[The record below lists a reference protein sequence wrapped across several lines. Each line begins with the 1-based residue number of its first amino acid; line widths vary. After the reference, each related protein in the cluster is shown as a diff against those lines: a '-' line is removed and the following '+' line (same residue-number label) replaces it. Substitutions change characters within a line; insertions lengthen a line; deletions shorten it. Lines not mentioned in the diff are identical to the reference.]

1 MTSNLKEKM
10 TAMFIPA
17 PLLISARRIGLRRL
31 FSMLFAIGFSY
42 TGVVWY
48 LLRRR
53 GPAAAW
59 KFISVKLFTPVGPG
73 GVGVWWF
80 FAGWFIRRFPQLY
93 GMPKQLEMEITTTCA
108 KRCIHCEHTYWSRE
122 SQPIKQMTYEQV
134 IGILEQFPGLR
145 WASLVGEGSSFEH
158 KEMKRFITYLRRR
171 NIMSYVPDHMCD
183 YDDETIEHIVSN
195 DMDGI
200 VLSFDGASRETYES
214 IKVGCRYDRTIENI
228 RKVLAA
234 KKRLGT
240 PFPEIMFAYIAMK
253 NNVHEIP
260 DFVDLVGNIGRRA
273 EFGAGSRIG
282 IIRLLAFK
290 QILDLQLE
298 DIPGEIIEET
308 YRRAAKHGMLVNFT
322 GTNVR
327 EDLPEPTCCMAWM
340 EPYIMM
346 EGYVSQCCAVFI
358 SNNRDFIREHA
369 HGNVLKE
376 NFRDIWYNRSYKTL
390 RYTINN
396 PGKPIPM
403 QCAGCRIFNT
413 LPREKQ
419 YGIIDTQTGEVMS
432 LKTFYEEHMGENMKW
447 RYEDVDLG

>member
-1 MTSNLKEKM
+1 MSEFKDKIISL
-10 TAMFIPA
+10 FIPA
-17 PLLISARRIGLRRL
+17 PLQISARRIGLLRL
-31 FSMLFAIGFSY
+31 FKMLFAIGFSY
-42 TGVVWY
+42 IGVVWY
-48 LLRRR
+48 LLIKR

-59 KFISVKLFTPVGPG
+59 RFISVKLFTPVGPG

-80 FAGWFIRRFPQLY
+80 LAGPFIRKFPQFY

-108 KRCIHCEHTYWSRE
+108 KQCIHCEHTYWSKE

-134 IGILEQFPGLR
+134 IGVLEQFPGLR

-158 KEMKRFITYLRRR
+158 KEMKRFITYLRER

-183 YDDETIEHIVSN
+183 YDDDLIEHIVEN

-200 VLSFDGASRETYES
+200 VLSFDAGSKETYEAV
-214 IKVGCRYDRTIENI
+214 KVGCSYEQTIKNI
-228 RKVLAA
+228 KKVLAA
-234 KKRLGT
+234 KKRKGT

-253 NNVHEIP
+253 NNVQEIP
-260 DFVDLVGNIGRRA
+260 DFVDIMGSIGTRK

-290 QILDLQLE
+290 QILDMQLE
-298 DIPGEIIEET
+298 DIPQDIIDET
-308 YRRAAKHGMLVNFT
+308 YRRAARYGMLVNFT

-327 EDLPEPTCCMAWM
+327 EELADPSCCMAWM

-346 EGYVSQCCAVFI
+346 NGFVSQCCAVFI
-358 SNNRDFIREHA
+358 SNNRDFIRDHA
-369 HGNVLKE
+369 HGNVLEE
-376 NFRDIWYNRSYKTL
+376 NFRDIWNNESYKTL

-413 LPREKQ
+413 LPREKEH
-419 YGIIDTQTGEVMS
+419 GILNTHTGDVMT
-432 LKTFYEEHMGENMKW
+432 LREFYDDHMGENMKW
-447 RYEDVDLG
+447 RYDDVEMD